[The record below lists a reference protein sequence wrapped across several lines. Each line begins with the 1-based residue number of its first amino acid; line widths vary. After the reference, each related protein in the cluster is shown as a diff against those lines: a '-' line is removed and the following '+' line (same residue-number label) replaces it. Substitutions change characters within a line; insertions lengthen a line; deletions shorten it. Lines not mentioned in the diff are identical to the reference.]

1 MLFSIKSSFKFPTL
15 ATPNEVDRVT
25 KDWWWTTSLQRYL
38 KAFCFDFACLML
50 VYHRGTPTWH
60 SILGS
65 KFVQNISRNVRF
77 RKDLKPGEVSSL
89 SISYNITISWLYTLS
104 GFRIIFS
111 LCDSATHEYI
121 YFMATIIHTLWLAAE
136 QELFYC
142 NDRELWNFFLA
153 LRLSWVVSKAMSVWA
168 KRTKKMD
175 KVQLYF
181 Q

>member
-1 MLFSIKSSFKFPTL
+1 MLFSIKSSFKFSAL

-25 KDWWWTTSLQRYL
+25 KDWWWTTSLQKYL
-38 KAFCFDFACLML
+38 KAFCFDFARLML
-50 VYHRGTPTWH
+50 VYHRGTRTWH

-77 RKDLKPGEVSSL
+77 RSL

-136 QELFYC
+136 QALFYC
-142 NDRELWNFFLA
+142 NDRALWNFFLA
-153 LRLSWVVSKAMSVWA
+153 LRLSWVVNKAMSVWA
-168 KRTKKMD
+168 KTTKKVD
-175 KVQLYF
+175 KVQLCF